1 MSPRARLAAP
11 LSLSL
16 SLSLSRDGTVVV
28 VVLFFL
34 LAGGGAGYLF
44 NGMSLRRK
52 NYVGAEEVAVMQL
65 KLTHTCTR

>member
-1 MSPRARLAAP
+1 
-11 LSLSL
+11 
-16 SLSLSRDGTVVV
+16 VVV